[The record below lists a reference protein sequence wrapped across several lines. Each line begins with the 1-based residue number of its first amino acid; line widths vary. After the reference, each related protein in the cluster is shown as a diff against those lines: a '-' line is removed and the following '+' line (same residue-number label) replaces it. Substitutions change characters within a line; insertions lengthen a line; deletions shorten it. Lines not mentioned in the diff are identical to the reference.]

1 MYSNLSEKIFS
12 FFHRFIEK
20 QYHLKRLSKILVRL
34 TETKGPI
41 IFDVGGNEGES
52 IDFFSNLFANPTIYS
67 FEPEKQSYLKLI
79 KKYGKNKEIKLFNL
93 AFGNK
98 KEELK
103 LKINIKSS
111 TSTFS
116 KINPQSKYYNLKSLI
131 LNPNKNHTFLGEEK
145 AQVEKIDNFF
155 NEKKIDTIH
164 ILKIDTEGFELNVIE
179 GAKETLQKTKII
191 IIEFQLNDM
200 YLDYD
205 PKKIENFLIVNN
217 FSLVKSSKFPFMPYE
232 DRIYINKKY

>member
-20 QYHLKRLSKILVRL
+20 QYHLRRLSKILVKL
-34 TETKGPI
+34 NVTKNPTI
-41 IFDVGGNEGES
+41 LDVGSNEGES
-52 IDFFSNLFANPTIYS
+52 IDFFLSLFENSTIYS
-67 FEPEKQSYLKLI
+67 FEPEKKSYQKLL
-79 KKYGKNKEIKLFNL
+79 KKYGESKTINLFNL
-93 AFGNK
+93 ALGDK

-116 KINPQSKYYNLKSLI
+116 KINTLSKYYNLKSSI
-131 LNPNKNHTFLGEEK
+131 LNFSKNGTFLGEEK

-155 NEKKIDTIH
+155 NEKKISTIH
-164 ILKIDTEGFELNVIE
+164 ILKIDTEGFELNVIK
-179 GAKETLQKTKII
+179 GAKNTLQKTKVI

-205 PKKIENFLIVNN
+205 PKEIENFLMINN
-217 FSLVKSSKFPFMPYE
+217 FVLVKSLKFPFMPYE
-232 DRIYINKKY
+232 DRIYINEKI

>member
-20 QYHLKRLSKILVRL
+20 QYHLRRLSKILMELNV
-34 TETKGPI
+34 TKNPI

-52 IDFFSNLFANPTIYS
+52 IDFFLNLFENSTIYS
-67 FEPEKQSYLKLI
+67 FEPEKKSYPRLL
-79 KKYGKNKEIKLFNL
+79 KKYGENKTINLFNL
-93 AFGNK
+93 ALGDK

-116 KINPQSKYYNLKSLI
+116 KINTQSKYYNIKSSI
-131 LNPNKNHTFLGEEK
+131 LNPSKNGTFLGEEK
-145 AQVEKIDNFF
+145 SQVEKIDNFS
-155 NEKKIDTIH
+155 NEKKINTIH
-164 ILKIDTEGFELNVIE
+164 ILKIDTEGFELNVIK
-179 GAKETLQKTKII
+179 GAKNTLQKTKII

-205 PKKIENFLIVNN
+205 PEKIENFLMINN
-217 FSLVKSSKFPFMPYE
+217 FVLVKSLKFPFMRYE
-232 DRIYINKKY
+232 DRIYINKKI

>member
-1 MYSNLSEKIFS
+1 MYLNLSEKIFS

-20 QYHLKRLSKILVRL
+20 QYHLRQLSKILMKLNV
-34 TETKGPI
+34 TKNPT
-41 IFDVGGNEGES
+41 IFDVGSNEGES
-52 IDFFSNLFANPTIYS
+52 IDFFLNLFENSTIYS
-67 FEPEKQSYLKLI
+67 FEPEKMSYQKLL
-79 KKYGKNKEIKLFNL
+79 KKYGENKTINLFNL
-93 AFGNK
+93 ALGDK

-116 KINPQSKYYNLKSLI
+116 KINTQSKYYYLKSSI
-131 LNPNKNHTFLGEEK
+131 LNPNKNGTFLGEEK

-155 NEKKIDTIH
+155 NEKKINTIH
-164 ILKIDTEGFELNVIE
+164 ILKIDTEGFELNVIK
-179 GAKETLQKTKII
+179 GAKNTLQKTKII

-205 PKKIENFLIVNN
+205 PKKIENLLMINN
-217 FSLVKSSKFPFMPYE
+217 FILVKSLKFPFMPYE
-232 DRIYINKKY
+232 DRIYINKKI

>member
-1 MYSNLSEKIFS
+1 MQLSLSEKIFS

-20 QYHLKRLSKILVRL
+20 QYHLRRLSKILKNI
-34 TETKGPI
+34 TGFKNPI

-52 IDFFSNLFANPTIYS
+52 IDFFLNLFENPTIYS
-67 FEPEKQSYLKLI
+67 FEPEMSSFQKLV
-79 KKYGKNKEIKLFNL
+79 KKYKNDKAINLFNL

-116 KINPQSKYYNLKSLI
+116 EINTRSKYYNLKSLI
-131 LNPNKNHTFLGEEK
+131 LKPSKNDIFLGEENV
-145 AQVEKIDNFF
+145 QVEKIDNFF
-155 NEKKIDTIH
+155 DQKKIDNIH

-179 GAKETLQKTKII
+179 GAKKTLQKTKII

-200 YLDYD
+200 YLNYD
-205 PKKIENFLIVNN
+205 PKKIDNFLILNN
-217 FSLVKSSKFPFMPYE
+217 FVLVKSLKFPFMLYE
-232 DRIYINKKY
+232 DRVYVNTKY